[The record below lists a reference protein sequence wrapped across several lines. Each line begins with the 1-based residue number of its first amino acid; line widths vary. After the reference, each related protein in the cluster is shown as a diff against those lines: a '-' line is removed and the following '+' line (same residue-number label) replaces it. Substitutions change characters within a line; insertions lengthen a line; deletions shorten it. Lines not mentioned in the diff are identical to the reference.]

1 MPILKHVGDL
11 LGVLL
16 GVSLSLSGIDFLF
29 VNGTLSN
36 HSLISRVTWA
46 LIGVVDHSHQIFLS
60 IFLYSWFHKSEA
72 CTSFWIDSSF
82 NPFDTSTQCRFSW
95 ASWYRILGLRC
106 TLESII
112 SFLRPSLY
120 FFLCHPVYP
129 RNLLETISVWDM
141 LKIYDITSRFINPFQ
156 HHMPL
161 ILKSIS
167 WPNTFAVSLI

>member
-16 GVSLSLSGIDFLF
+16 GVSLSLSGIDFFF
-29 VNGTLSN
+29 VNGTLSS
-36 HSLISRVTWA
+36 HSLISRVPWA
-46 LIGVVDHSHQIFLS
+46 HLGVVDHSHQIFLP

-72 CTSFWIDSSF
+72 SFWIDSSF

-95 ASWYRILGLRC
+95 ASWYRIPGLRC

-120 FFLCHPVYP
+120 FFP
-129 RNLLETISVWDM
+129 RSPCLS
-141 LKIYDITSRFINPFQ
+141 K
-156 HHMPL
+156 
-161 ILKSIS
+161 KSS
-167 WPNTFAVSLI
+167 